1 MMSLNSIPFAQLKL
15 KVKDKKN
22 IQTVFSKLLSYF
34 CNIIKQKAIRSQVT
48 ENTEISAKTKKTV
61 LFCPLDWGLGHIAR
75 DLPLIKEFRKHGH
88 RVIVAASQ
96 TLIGWLEKEYPQV
109 ETTLFEGP
117 DIRYTKNGALFLKL
131 MLFLPHLFRWLKKE
145 KSITSAL
152 VEKYHPDLIV
162 SDNRY
167 GARHHSVYSVIIT
180 HQLMLKM
187 PSLLRWAEYPVHL
200 LIKRLIQPFRECW
213 VPDFEK
219 EHSLAGDL
227 VHKYPLPENARLIGP
242 LSRFD
247 DPELNAD
254 VSKQPDPKSLL
265 AIISGPE
272 PQRSLLEEKL
282 KNILNNYPGKICIVR
297 GTDIRSAR
305 VQKAPKKMK
314 IYNHLQTPYL
324 LKKIKESEVII
335 SRPGYS
341 TIMDMYTLKKSILMI
356 PTPGQTEQK
365 YLAKYHHNKS
375 HKLLNIKHINTPGN
389 LPDTFPEQV
398 LNNTSATKNF
408 REVLNLL

>member
-1 MMSLNSIPFAQLKL
+1 M
-15 KVKDKKN
+15 VKDKKN
-22 IQTVFSKLLSYF
+22 IRTVFSKLLSYF

-48 ENTEISAKTKKTV
+48 ENTEIAAKKTV

-75 DLPLIKEFRKHGH
+75 DLPLIKEFSKHGH

-96 TLIGWLEKEYPQV
+96 TLIDWLEKEFPQV

-117 DIRYTKNGALFLKL
+117 DIRYTKNSALFLK
-131 MLFLPHLFRWLKKE
+131 MIFILPHLFRWLIKE
-145 KSITSAL
+145 KNITSVL

-167 GARHHSVYSVIIT
+167 GARHYSVYSVIIT

-187 PSLLRWAEYPVHL
+187 PLLLRWAEYPVYL
-200 LIKRLIQPFRECW
+200 LIKRLIRPFRECW

-227 VHKYPLPENARLIGP
+227 VHKYPLPKNARLIGS

-247 DPELNAD
+247 DPELPVD
-254 VSKQPDPKSLL
+254 ISKRPAPKSLL

-282 KNILNNYPGKICIVR
+282 KNILNNYPGEICIVR
-297 GTDIRSAR
+297 GTDIKSAE
-305 VQKAPKKMK
+305 VKKTTQNMK

-324 LKKIKESEVII
+324 LKKIKESDVII

-356 PTPGQTEQK
+356 PTPGQTEQE
-365 YLAKYHHNKS
+365 YLAKHHHNNL
-375 HKLLNIKHINTPGN
+375 HKLLNIKHINTFDN
-389 LPDTFPEQV
+389 LPHPLPPKV

-408 REVLNLL
+408 REVLKELF